1 MHKLKNLLNP
11 LLSNSGMKKYFQ
23 NTSWLFLEKTIRML
37 VGFLVMAWTAK
48 YLGPEDF
55 GTFNYVQG
63 YVLLFSGIA
72 TLGLDTILV
81 RELVKNPKNS
91 NEYLGTVFTL
101 KLLGSIVAFGAIALA
116 LNIQAEDSNIKL
128 FVYIIAFSNIFQAF
142 NVIDGFYQSKVL
154 SKYVVAVNT
163 IGFLISSLV
172 KIYLIYINAELIL
185 FIYVLIF
192 DKIILAIGYLYIY
205 KNENYSIKNWKFNLE
220 TSKIL
225 IIDSWPLIFSGTVL
239 MVQARIDQVMIKEF
253 LGVKEVGYYS
263 TALMF
268 IEAFGF
274 LAVIL
279 KQSITP
285 ALINAKRIS
294 KELYEERLLNLYRIS
309 FILFIITAASLVII
323 SNYVI
328 LIFFGKEYLPAVAL
342 LSIYSIR
349 LFFTYMGV
357 ARSTYILVENIF
369 KYSLFSMAMG
379 AIINVILNYL
389 LIPIYG
395 TTGAVIAT
403 ILSFSITVFVIDA
416 FYSKTKRNFVLM
428 MIAIISFYKINLSK
442 IR

>member
-23 NTSWLFLEKTIRML
+23 NISWLFLEKTIRMI
-37 VGFLVMAWTAK
+37 VGFLVMAWMAK
-48 YLGPEDF
+48 YLGPENF
-55 GTFNYVQG
+55 GTYNYAQG

-81 RELVKNPKNS
+81 RELVKNPKNA

-101 KLLGSIVAFGAIALA
+101 KFLGSILAVGAITLT
-116 LNIQAEDSNIKL
+116 LNIQNEDSNMKL

-163 IGFLISSLV
+163 VGFLISSLV
-172 KIYLIYINAELIL
+172 KIYLIYINAELL
-185 FIYVLIF
+185 FFIYVLIF

-205 KNENYSIKNWKFNLE
+205 KNENYSIRNWKFNLK
-220 TSKIL
+220 TSKML

-253 LGVKEVGYYS
+253 LGIKEVGYYS
-263 TALMF
+263 TALIF

-274 LAVIL
+274 LSIIL

-285 ALINAKRIS
+285 ALINAKKVS

-309 FILFIITAASLVII
+309 FILFIITAGSLVII

-328 LIFFGKEYLPAVAL
+328 LIFFGNEYLPAVAL

-369 KYSLFSMAMG
+369 KYSLFSMTMG
-379 AIINVILNYL
+379 AILNVILNYI

-395 TTGAVIAT
+395 TSGAIVAT

-428 MIAIISFYKINLSK
+428 IIAIVTFYKINLSK